1 MPSRCI
7 DLTHRH
13 ITFTIP
19 SCLWHFLQK
28 DKTLLNDLFDAAS
41 FTILSWFNVLSK
53 MESFIPG
60 IVCTLHTFG
69 RDLKWN
75 PHIYIIVTEGAMVR
89 LTPWKSFDFLTFDML
104 RKSFITKLL
113 FNLSK
118 KISLLTLKKLNLT
131 FTKRTV
137 KVSMFMLLKSKI
149 LTFHLF

>member
-1 MPSRCI
+1 
-7 DLTHRH
+7 
-13 ITFTIP
+13 
-19 SCLWHFLQK
+19 
-28 DKTLLNDLFDAAS
+28 
-41 FTILSWFNVLSK
+41 

-118 KISLLTLKKLNLT
+118 KNLSADFKKIKSNLYKENGKGFYVHAPKKQNSNISSILKYITRYTGRTAMAESRILSYDNDFVT
-131 FTKRTV
+131 FYYGRHEDNKR
-137 KVSMFMLLKSKI
+137 I
-149 LTFHLF
+149 